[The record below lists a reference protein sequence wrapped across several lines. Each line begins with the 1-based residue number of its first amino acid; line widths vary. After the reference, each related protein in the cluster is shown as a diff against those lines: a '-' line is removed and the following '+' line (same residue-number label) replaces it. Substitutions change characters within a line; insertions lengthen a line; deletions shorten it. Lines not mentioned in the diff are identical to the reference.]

1 MLKKRDDQRRNY
13 EPPRVSTIDA
23 RELLEALG
31 PVSCYGGAPTMPA
44 QMDPTNSRLDAKR
57 F

>member
-1 MLKKRDDQRRNY
+1 MLNTRDDQRRMY

-44 QMDPTNSRLDAKR
+44 QMDPTSSHLSKKR